1 MIMPDAAATPSTL
14 PPAEIAV
21 PDLEFEMGGP
31 AYRLMQRIGIVQG
44 SAPSVGRRS
53 LAFILVTWVPL
64 LLLSF
69 WQGTAIGPTPRAS
82 LLLDFATYARLFVA
96 IPLIFAAE
104 SVAGPRLRAAGL
116 RFLEGGLVRP
126 ESHADFD
133 AAVARVRR
141 RRESVWPELIF
152 LVFAAFGAWFLSLER
167 LTGIGDREANWAGT
181 AAGLLPAGLW
191 YQFVVV
197 PLIQFFVLRWIWRW
211 IIWSL
216 FLRDVSRLKLNLMV
230 THTDMSAGVGFLGQ
244 AHVAMAIFPV
254 AVSTV
259 LAAELAFRVVFE
271 GMTLR
276 DLQGMLPLLV
286 GYLLFVEVLIFGP
299 LLIFT
304 PVLAAARRTGLRT
317 YGVLVQRHNQAFHD
331 KWITAA
337 GGDESPLGNQDMS
350 SLVDLGSS
358 YLVIREMNIVPV
370 SRRQMMQVAGVACL
384 PGVPLLF
391 LALPVMDVIRLLLGV
406 VV

>member
-1 MIMPDAAATPSTL
+1 MIMSDAVAPPSAL
-14 PPAEIAV
+14 SPAETAV

-31 AYRLMQRIGIVQG
+31 AYRLMQRIGLIEG
-44 SAPSVGRRS
+44 PGPSVGRRS
-53 LAFILVTWVPL
+53 VAFILVTWVPL
-64 LLLSF
+64 FLLSL

-82 LLLDFATYARLFVA
+82 LLLDFATYARLFIA

-104 SVAGPRLRAAGL
+104 SLAGPRLRAAGL
-116 RFLEGGLVRP
+116 RFLQGGLVRP

-152 LVFAAFGAWFLSLER
+152 IVFAAFGAWFLSLER

-181 AAGLLPAGLW
+181 TDGLLPAGLW

-216 FLRDVSRLKLNLMV
+216 FLWDVSRLRLNLMV
-230 THTDMSAGVGFLGQ
+230 THTDMSGGVGFLGQ
-244 AHVAMAIFPV
+244 AHVAMAVFPF
-254 AVSTV
+254 AVSSV

-271 GMTLR
+271 GLTLH
-276 DLQGMLPLLV
+276 DLQGLLPLLA
-286 GYLLFVEVLIFGP
+286 GYILFIEALIFGP
-299 LLIFT
+299 LLILA
-304 PVLAAARRTGLRT
+304 PVLAEARRDGLRT

-331 KWITAA
+331 KWIK
-337 GGDESPLGNQDMS
+337 GEGDQEPPLGNPDMS

-358 YLVIREMNIVPV
+358 YLVIREMNVVPV
-370 SRRQMMQVAGVACL
+370 SRRQMLQVAGVACL

-391 LALPVMDVIRLLLGV
+391 LALPVMDVIRLLVGV